1 MKRGFIVCPYTIII
15 YILLLLPY
23 VYYTG
28 IYPFLFT
35 LATIMY
41 LQNEQISTEYRLK
54 MLKYH
59 PDKASD
65 ISLNGMTVD
74 IGVTTHARA
83 SIF

>member
-1 MKRGFIVCPYTIII
+1 MDSFVIPKEDDFYA
-15 YILLLLPY
+15 ILGCY
-23 VYYTG
+23 ENST
-28 IYPFLFT
+28 
-35 LATIMY
+35 
-41 LQNEQISTEYRLK
+41 NEQISTEYRLK

>member
-1 MKRGFIVCPYTIII
+1 
-15 YILLLLPY
+15 
-23 VYYTG
+23 
-28 IYPFLFT
+28 
-35 LATIMY
+35 MY